1 MKKVV
6 RFIIKFVN
14 KATADSVP
22 AYAAQ
27 VAFFVMLSFFPFMML
42 LVMIVSKLSVMN
54 TNVLGYILRVV
65 PSGLESYV
73 AYIVDDVVNANVQS
87 FTLITVF
94 VSLWSAAK
102 GIQALSTGLNKIYG
116 VEQNK
121 NYFLVRLICALYTL
135 VFMVLCIV
143 VIAIQAFGSQIAH
156 KIIDNYPAFADA
168 TLLILSLKNVVTFLV
183 IFIFLLLIY
192 YQLPNRRGHMRH
204 EFTGAVLASLAW
216 MLMTRGFSVYIKYSA
231 DNSKMYGSMTSV
243 VLIIIWLYIG
253 MQIVLYGA
261 EINYY
266 LSDLIW
272 KYREKYHMKKKA
284 KREEKQKIKKNQKE
298 KAKMYSFDEIA
309 NFDPEIAQAMT
320 DEINRQDHNIE
331 LIASEN
337 IVSKAV
343 MAAMGSPLT
352 NKYAEGYPGKRYYG
366 GCEYVDVV
374 EDLARERANKLF
386 GCEYVNVQPHSGAQA
401 NMAVFFAILQPGDT
415 FMGMNLAHGGHLTH
429 GSPVNMSGKY
439 FNVVPYGVND
449 EGFIDYDEVL
459 RIAKECKPKMIVAGA
474 SAYARAIDFKRFRE
488 IADEVGAVLMV
499 DMAHIAGLVAA
510 GLHQSP
516 IPYAHVTTTTTHKTL
531 RGPRGGMILS
541 SNEVNEKYNFNKAVF
556 PGIQGGPLMH
566 VIAGKA
572 VCLKEALTDEYK
584 EYQKQVVKNAA
595 CLAQALTERGFKIVS
610 GGTDNHLML
619 VDLQNLDLTGKEVEK
634 LLDSVHITANKNT
647 VPNDPKSPFVTSGIR
662 LGTPAIT
669 TRGAKEDDMIV
680 IADAIKAAV
689 IDKDNDKAM
698 ALVKSITDKYPLYA

>member
-183 IFIFLLLIY
+183 IFVFLLLIY

-216 MLMTRGFSVYIKYSA
+216 MLMTRGFSVYIKYWR
-231 DNSKMYGSMTSV
+231 
-243 VLIIIWLYIG
+243 II
-253 MQIVLYGA
+253 Q
-261 EINYY
+261 
-266 LSDLIW
+266 
-272 KYREKYHMKKKA
+272 R
-284 KREEKQKIKKNQKE
+284 
-298 KAKMYSFDEIA
+298 
-309 NFDPEIAQAMT
+309 
-320 DEINRQDHNIE
+320 
-331 LIASEN
+331 
-337 IVSKAV
+337 
-343 MAAMGSPLT
+343 
-352 NKYAEGYPGKRYYG
+352 
-366 GCEYVDVV
+366 C
-374 EDLARERANKLF
+374 
-386 GCEYVNVQPHSGAQA
+386 
-401 NMAVFFAILQPGDT
+401 MAV
-415 FMGMNLAHGGHLTH
+415 
-429 GSPVNMSGKY
+429 
-439 FNVVPYGVND
+439 
-449 EGFIDYDEVL
+449 
-459 RIAKECKPKMIVAGA
+459 
-474 SAYARAIDFKRFRE
+474 
-488 IADEVGAVLMV
+488 
-499 DMAHIAGLVAA
+499 
-510 GLHQSP
+510 
-516 IPYAHVTTTTTHKTL
+516 
-531 RGPRGGMILS
+531 
-541 SNEVNEKYNFNKAVF
+541 
-556 PGIQGGPLMH
+556 
-566 VIAGKA
+566 
-572 VCLKEALTDEYK
+572 
-584 EYQKQVVKNAA
+584 
-595 CLAQALTERGFKIVS
+595 
-610 GGTDNHLML
+610 
-619 VDLQNLDLTGKEVEK
+619 
-634 LLDSVHITANKNT
+634 
-647 VPNDPKSPFVTSGIR
+647 
-662 LGTPAIT
+662 
-669 TRGAKEDDMIV
+669 
-680 IADAIKAAV
+680 
-689 IDKDNDKAM
+689 
-698 ALVKSITDKYPLYA
+698 

>member
-183 IFIFLLLIY
+183 IFVFLLLIY

-298 KAKMYSFDEIA
+298 KAGLDLNVIDHYNGTERSVKTLSGGESFQASLSLALGLSDEI
-309 NFDPEIAQAMT
+309 QAS
-320 DEINRQDHNIE
+320 
-331 LIASEN
+331 A
-337 IVSKAV
+337 
-343 MAAMGSPLT
+343 
-352 NKYAEGYPGKRYYG
+352 G
-366 GCEYVDVV
+366 GIRLDSMFV
-374 EDLARERANKLF
+374 
-386 GCEYVNVQPHSGAQA
+386 
-401 NMAVFFAILQPGDT
+401 
-415 FMGMNLAHGGHLTH
+415 
-429 GSPVNMSGKY
+429 
-439 FNVVPYGVND
+439 D
-449 EGFIDYDEVL
+449 EGFGSLDEESL
-459 RIAKECKPKMIVAGA
+459 EQALKA
-474 SAYARAIDFKRFRE
+474 
-488 IADEVGAVLMV
+488 L
-499 DMAHIAGLVAA
+499 AGLADGKRLV
-510 GLHQSP
+510 GIIS
-516 IPYAHVTTTTTHKTL
+516 HV
-531 RGPRGGMILS
+531 S
-541 SNEVNEKYNFNKAVF
+541 E
-556 PGIQGGPLMH
+556 
-566 VIAGKA
+566 
-572 VCLKEALTDEYK
+572 LKERIDNKIIVT
-584 EYQKQVVKNAA
+584 KQCNG
-595 CLAQALTERGFKIVS
+595 ENMGS
-610 GGTDNHLML
+610 
-619 VDLQNLDLTGKEVEK
+619 
-634 LLDSVHITANKNT
+634 S
-647 VPNDPKSPFVTSGIR
+647 IR
-662 LGTPAIT
+662 IQ
-669 TRGAKEDDMIV
+669 
-680 IADAIKAAV
+680 
-689 IDKDNDKAM
+689 
-698 ALVKSITDKYPLYA
+698 

>member
-27 VAFFVMLSFFPFMML
+27 VAFFVMRSFFPFMML

-183 IFIFLLLIY
+183 IFVFLLLIY
-192 YQLPNRRGHMRH
+192 YQLPNRRGHM
-204 EFTGAVLASLAW
+204 LAW

-284 KREEKQKIKKNQKE
+284 KREEKQKIKK
-298 KAKMYSFDEIA
+298 
-309 NFDPEIAQAMT
+309 
-320 DEINRQDHNIE
+320 
-331 LIASEN
+331 
-337 IVSKAV
+337 
-343 MAAMGSPLT
+343 
-352 NKYAEGYPGKRYYG
+352 KR
-366 GCEYVDVV
+366 
-374 EDLARERANKLF
+374 
-386 GCEYVNVQPHSGAQA
+386 
-401 NMAVFFAILQPGDT
+401 I
-415 FMGMNLAHGGHLTH
+415 
-429 GSPVNMSGKY
+429 
-439 FNVVPYGVND
+439 
-449 EGFIDYDEVL
+449 
-459 RIAKECKPKMIVAGA
+459 
-474 SAYARAIDFKRFRE
+474 
-488 IADEVGAVLMV
+488 
-499 DMAHIAGLVAA
+499 
-510 GLHQSP
+510 
-516 IPYAHVTTTTTHKTL
+516 
-531 RGPRGGMILS
+531 
-541 SNEVNEKYNFNKAVF
+541 
-556 PGIQGGPLMH
+556 
-566 VIAGKA
+566 
-572 VCLKEALTDEYK
+572 
-584 EYQKQVVKNAA
+584 
-595 CLAQALTERGFKIVS
+595 
-610 GGTDNHLML
+610 
-619 VDLQNLDLTGKEVEK
+619 
-634 LLDSVHITANKNT
+634 
-647 VPNDPKSPFVTSGIR
+647 
-662 LGTPAIT
+662 
-669 TRGAKEDDMIV
+669 
-680 IADAIKAAV
+680 
-689 IDKDNDKAM
+689 
-698 ALVKSITDKYPLYA
+698 

>member
-183 IFIFLLLIY
+183 IFVFLLLIY

-204 EFTGAVLASLAW
+204 EFTGA
-216 MLMTRGFSVYIKYSA
+216 VYIKYSA

-298 KAKMYSFDEIA
+298 KAEI
-309 NFDPEIAQAMT
+309 
-320 DEINRQDHNIE
+320 
-331 LIASEN
+331 S
-337 IVSKAV
+337 
-343 MAAMGSPLT
+343 
-352 NKYAEGYPGKRYYG
+352 
-366 GCEYVDVV
+366 
-374 EDLARERANKLF
+374 
-386 GCEYVNVQPHSGAQA
+386 
-401 NMAVFFAILQPGDT
+401 
-415 FMGMNLAHGGHLTH
+415 
-429 GSPVNMSGKY
+429 
-439 FNVVPYGVND
+439 
-449 EGFIDYDEVL
+449 
-459 RIAKECKPKMIVAGA
+459 
-474 SAYARAIDFKRFRE
+474 
-488 IADEVGAVLMV
+488 
-499 DMAHIAGLVAA
+499 
-510 GLHQSP
+510 
-516 IPYAHVTTTTTHKTL
+516 
-531 RGPRGGMILS
+531 
-541 SNEVNEKYNFNKAVF
+541 
-556 PGIQGGPLMH
+556 
-566 VIAGKA
+566 
-572 VCLKEALTDEYK
+572 
-584 EYQKQVVKNAA
+584 
-595 CLAQALTERGFKIVS
+595 
-610 GGTDNHLML
+610 
-619 VDLQNLDLTGKEVEK
+619 
-634 LLDSVHITANKNT
+634 
-647 VPNDPKSPFVTSGIR
+647 
-662 LGTPAIT
+662 
-669 TRGAKEDDMIV
+669 
-680 IADAIKAAV
+680 
-689 IDKDNDKAM
+689 
-698 ALVKSITDKYPLYA
+698 

>member
-1 MKKVV
+1 
-6 RFIIKFVN
+6 
-14 KATADSVP
+14 
-22 AYAAQ
+22 
-27 VAFFVMLSFFPFMML
+27 MML

-298 KAKMYSFDEIA
+298 KAEI
-309 NFDPEIAQAMT
+309 
-320 DEINRQDHNIE
+320 
-331 LIASEN
+331 S
-337 IVSKAV
+337 
-343 MAAMGSPLT
+343 
-352 NKYAEGYPGKRYYG
+352 
-366 GCEYVDVV
+366 
-374 EDLARERANKLF
+374 
-386 GCEYVNVQPHSGAQA
+386 
-401 NMAVFFAILQPGDT
+401 
-415 FMGMNLAHGGHLTH
+415 
-429 GSPVNMSGKY
+429 
-439 FNVVPYGVND
+439 
-449 EGFIDYDEVL
+449 
-459 RIAKECKPKMIVAGA
+459 
-474 SAYARAIDFKRFRE
+474 
-488 IADEVGAVLMV
+488 
-499 DMAHIAGLVAA
+499 
-510 GLHQSP
+510 
-516 IPYAHVTTTTTHKTL
+516 
-531 RGPRGGMILS
+531 
-541 SNEVNEKYNFNKAVF
+541 
-556 PGIQGGPLMH
+556 
-566 VIAGKA
+566 
-572 VCLKEALTDEYK
+572 
-584 EYQKQVVKNAA
+584 
-595 CLAQALTERGFKIVS
+595 
-610 GGTDNHLML
+610 
-619 VDLQNLDLTGKEVEK
+619 
-634 LLDSVHITANKNT
+634 
-647 VPNDPKSPFVTSGIR
+647 
-662 LGTPAIT
+662 
-669 TRGAKEDDMIV
+669 
-680 IADAIKAAV
+680 
-689 IDKDNDKAM
+689 
-698 ALVKSITDKYPLYA
+698 

>member
-135 VFMVLCIV
+135 VFMVLCII

-183 IFIFLLLIY
+183 IFVFLLLIY

-298 KAKMYSFDEIA
+298 KAEI
-309 NFDPEIAQAMT
+309 
-320 DEINRQDHNIE
+320 
-331 LIASEN
+331 S
-337 IVSKAV
+337 
-343 MAAMGSPLT
+343 
-352 NKYAEGYPGKRYYG
+352 
-366 GCEYVDVV
+366 
-374 EDLARERANKLF
+374 
-386 GCEYVNVQPHSGAQA
+386 
-401 NMAVFFAILQPGDT
+401 
-415 FMGMNLAHGGHLTH
+415 
-429 GSPVNMSGKY
+429 
-439 FNVVPYGVND
+439 
-449 EGFIDYDEVL
+449 
-459 RIAKECKPKMIVAGA
+459 
-474 SAYARAIDFKRFRE
+474 
-488 IADEVGAVLMV
+488 
-499 DMAHIAGLVAA
+499 
-510 GLHQSP
+510 
-516 IPYAHVTTTTTHKTL
+516 
-531 RGPRGGMILS
+531 
-541 SNEVNEKYNFNKAVF
+541 
-556 PGIQGGPLMH
+556 
-566 VIAGKA
+566 
-572 VCLKEALTDEYK
+572 
-584 EYQKQVVKNAA
+584 
-595 CLAQALTERGFKIVS
+595 
-610 GGTDNHLML
+610 
-619 VDLQNLDLTGKEVEK
+619 
-634 LLDSVHITANKNT
+634 
-647 VPNDPKSPFVTSGIR
+647 
-662 LGTPAIT
+662 
-669 TRGAKEDDMIV
+669 
-680 IADAIKAAV
+680 
-689 IDKDNDKAM
+689 
-698 ALVKSITDKYPLYA
+698 

>member
-183 IFIFLLLIY
+183 IFVFLLLIY

-284 KREEKQKIKKNQKE
+284 KREEKQKINRKTKSEKIFAVIPKDLKE
-298 KAKMYSFDEIA
+298 RVIRYKAKTNMSESEIVNVA
-309 NFDPEIAQAMT
+309 LNEFFKVKILKDDMDDIAELMGKAIDSKLGKKFERM
-320 DEINRQDHNIE
+320 IM
-331 LIASEN
+331 LIA
-337 IVSKAV
+337 K
-343 MAAMGSPLT
+343 
-352 NKYAEGYPGKRYYG
+352 
-366 GCEYVDVV
+366 
-374 EDLARERANKLF
+374 
-386 GCEYVNVQPHSGAQA
+386 
-401 NMAVFFAILQPGDT
+401 
-415 FMGMNLAHGGHLTH
+415 
-429 GSPVNMSGKY
+429 
-439 FNVVPYGVND
+439 
-449 EGFIDYDEVL
+449 
-459 RIAKECKPKMIVAGA
+459 
-474 SAYARAIDFKRFRE
+474 
-488 IADEVGAVLMV
+488 
-499 DMAHIAGLVAA
+499 
-510 GLHQSP
+510 
-516 IPYAHVTTTTTHKTL
+516 
-531 RGPRGGMILS
+531 
-541 SNEVNEKYNFNKAVF
+541 
-556 PGIQGGPLMH
+556 
-566 VIAGKA
+566 AGK
-572 VCLKEALTDEYK
+572 
-584 EYQKQVVKNAA
+584 
-595 CLAQALTERGFKIVS
+595 
-610 GGTDNHLML
+610 
-619 VDLQNLDLTGKEVEK
+619 
-634 LLDSVHITANKNT
+634 
-647 VPNDPKSPFVTSGIR
+647 
-662 LGTPAIT
+662 
-669 TRGAKEDDMIV
+669 
-680 IADAIKAAV
+680 
-689 IDKDNDKAM
+689 
-698 ALVKSITDKYPLYA
+698 

>member
-135 VFMVLCIV
+135 V
-143 VIAIQAFGSQIAH
+143 AH

-298 KAKMYSFDEIA
+298 KAEI
-309 NFDPEIAQAMT
+309 
-320 DEINRQDHNIE
+320 
-331 LIASEN
+331 S
-337 IVSKAV
+337 
-343 MAAMGSPLT
+343 
-352 NKYAEGYPGKRYYG
+352 
-366 GCEYVDVV
+366 
-374 EDLARERANKLF
+374 
-386 GCEYVNVQPHSGAQA
+386 
-401 NMAVFFAILQPGDT
+401 
-415 FMGMNLAHGGHLTH
+415 
-429 GSPVNMSGKY
+429 
-439 FNVVPYGVND
+439 
-449 EGFIDYDEVL
+449 
-459 RIAKECKPKMIVAGA
+459 
-474 SAYARAIDFKRFRE
+474 
-488 IADEVGAVLMV
+488 
-499 DMAHIAGLVAA
+499 
-510 GLHQSP
+510 
-516 IPYAHVTTTTTHKTL
+516 
-531 RGPRGGMILS
+531 
-541 SNEVNEKYNFNKAVF
+541 
-556 PGIQGGPLMH
+556 
-566 VIAGKA
+566 
-572 VCLKEALTDEYK
+572 
-584 EYQKQVVKNAA
+584 
-595 CLAQALTERGFKIVS
+595 
-610 GGTDNHLML
+610 
-619 VDLQNLDLTGKEVEK
+619 
-634 LLDSVHITANKNT
+634 
-647 VPNDPKSPFVTSGIR
+647 
-662 LGTPAIT
+662 
-669 TRGAKEDDMIV
+669 
-680 IADAIKAAV
+680 
-689 IDKDNDKAM
+689 
-698 ALVKSITDKYPLYA
+698 